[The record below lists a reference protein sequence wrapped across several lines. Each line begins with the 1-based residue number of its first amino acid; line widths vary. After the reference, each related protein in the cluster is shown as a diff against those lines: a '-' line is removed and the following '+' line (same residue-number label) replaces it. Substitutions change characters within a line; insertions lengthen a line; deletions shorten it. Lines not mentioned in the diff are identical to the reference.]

1 MNKDK
6 KNMLS
11 EEDRELWNLIT
22 KNDKKYKISNYLS
35 NKNINT
41 KEIKE
46 DKKKR
51 KNLSLKEKINIVE
64 KKNNRE
70 TRKKRTYI
78 TRKQKGNG
86 NA

>member
-22 KNDKKYKISNYLS
+22 KNDKKYKTSNYLR
-35 NKNINT
+35 NKSINT

-46 DKKKR
+46 DNIRLIKKQGA
-51 KNLSLKEKINIVE
+51 LAILKQID
-64 KKNNRE
+64 
-70 TRKKRTYI
+70 
-78 TRKQKGNG
+78 
-86 NA
+86 